1 MRLEELSVVRELPL
15 FSGMASNN
23 FDRLMRASYLQF
35 FPPHIRLINEG
46 DPADF
51 LYVVVEGCLELFA
64 EANGRDSTVALVRP
78 PSSFILAAVL
88 TDSVYLLSARTL
100 EKSRLLLIPAE
111 NVREAMDSDTAF
123 THAIV
128 HDLALAYRT
137 IVKSHKNHKLRST
150 IERLANYLLSEEKI
164 QNGLGQITLPHGKRT
179 LASLLGMTPENLSRA
194 FGTLRQYGVEISGRE
209 VRFNNIEDLRT
220 LAKPTP
226 LIDDA
231 EI

>member
-1 MRLEELSVVRELPL
+1 MRSEELSLIRELPL
-15 FSGMASNN
+15 FAGVTNTT
-23 FDRLMRASYLQF
+23 FDKLVRASYLQF
-35 FPPHIRLINEG
+35 FPPHVRLVNEG

-64 EANGRDSTVALVRP
+64 EANGHDTTVALVRP

-88 TDSVYLLSARTL
+88 TDSTYLLSARTL

-111 NVREAMDSDTAF
+111 NIRQAMDSDTAF

-128 HDLALAYRT
+128 HDMAWAYRT

-164 QNGLGQITLPHGKRT
+164 QNGQGRITLPHDKRT

-194 FGTLRQYGVEISGRE
+194 FGTLRQYQVEINGRE
-209 VRFNNIEDLRT
+209 VHLNSLEDLRA

-231 EI
+231 EM